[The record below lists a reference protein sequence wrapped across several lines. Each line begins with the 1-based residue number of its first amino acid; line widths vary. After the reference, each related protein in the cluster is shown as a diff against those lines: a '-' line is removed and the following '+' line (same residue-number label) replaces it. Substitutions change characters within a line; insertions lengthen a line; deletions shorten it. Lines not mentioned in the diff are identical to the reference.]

1 MALLQ
6 RAREAT
12 WSAGAKVGEKRF
24 MFLMEE
30 AGEISE
36 KPQSPA
42 AGHARCQ
49 DALRLRNADLREGK
63 CKSALQSGLP
73 AEGGFSVCAP
83 AFLCPGPNADFIF
96 AFYEL
101 ERGNSFPWL

>member
-1 MALLQ
+1 
-6 RAREAT
+6 
-12 WSAGAKVGEKRF
+12 